1 MKPLKISE
9 IVKVVNGTLINCT
22 EDIIINSLSTRVFG
36 VKPGYL
42 YIYITYSKSD
52 YNPYP
57 DVEQAI
63 KNGASAIMVPCKI
76 DCKLPQII
84 VENTDSALRELCKHY
99 RKKFNIPI
107 IAVTGTSGKTSTK
120 DLIALVLGEKLNTHK
135 TTSNENNIIGVSMT
149 TLQLNDTHQIS
160 VIEIGLSSY
169 GHIEKGVDIVRPSI
183 GVITSIGTA
192 HIGNFGSKENIM
204 KGKMEITTY
213 FDKDDILIING
224 DDECLSTIKEKSYKI
239 IRISLHGKGDYN
251 AKDVVDLGE
260 GGVEFKCDYKGNEH
274 LFKVKVPGIHNV
286 YNSMFALV
294 IGDLFDIDVEDVKRG
309 ILKFQPD
316 KLRMNVIKMKNNAK
330 IILDCYTS
338 ELDSMKAGI
347 NVLKSFKGNKK
358 IAVLGSM
365 YGCGN
370 LAEEIHREIG
380 KYVIG
385 KCDILVTIGG
395 HAEFIHEEAKENME
409 CKHFKTKEEACSYL
423 KNVIQKDDVILING
437 GRILKLE
444 QIADYLLQNQGDS

>member
-9 IVKVVNGTLINCT
+9 IVKAVNGNLINCT
-22 EDIIINSLSTRVFG
+22 EDIIIKSVSTRIFG
-36 VKPGYL
+36 VKSGCI
-42 YIYITYSKSD
+42 YIYLNYGKKD

-63 KNGASAIMVPCKI
+63 KNGASAIMVPRKI

-84 VENTDSALRELCKHY
+84 VENTDSALRMLCKHY
-99 RKKFNIPI
+99 RKKFNIPV

-135 TTSNENNIIGVSMT
+135 TISNINDLIGVPMT
-149 TLQLNDTHQIS
+149 TLQLNDTQQIS
-160 VIEIGLSSY
+160 VIEIGLTYY
-169 GHIEKGVDIVRPSI
+169 GHIKRGVDIVRPSI

-213 FDKDDILIING
+213 FHKDDILIING
-224 DDECLSTIKEKSYKI
+224 DDECLSTIKEKPYKI

-251 AKDVVDLGE
+251 AKNVVDLGE
-260 GGVEFKCDYKGNEH
+260 NGVEFKCDYKGTEH

-286 YNSMFALV
+286 YNAMFAIV
-294 IGDLFDIDVEDVKRG
+294 IGDLFDIEVEDVKRG
-309 ILKFQPD
+309 ILKFKSD
-316 KLRMNVIKMKNNAK
+316 ELRMNVIKMKNNAK

-338 ELDSMKAGI
+338 ETDSMKAGI
-347 NVLKSFKGNKK
+347 NVLKSFKANKK
-358 IAVLGSM
+358 IAVLGNM
-365 YGCGN
+365 YGCGD
-370 LAEEIHREIG
+370 LTEKIHREIG

-385 KCDILVTIGG
+385 KCDIVVTIGE
-395 HAEFIHEEAKENME
+395 HAKFIYEEAKDNME
-409 CKHFKTKEEACSYL
+409 CKHFETKEEACLYL
-423 KNVIQKDDVILING
+423 KNIIQEDDAILING
-437 GRILKLE
+437 GRISKLE
-444 QIADYLLQNQGDS
+444 QVADYLLKNQGDR

>member
-1 MKPLKISE
+1 MKPLKISD
-9 IVKVVNGTLINCT
+9 IANVAGGNLINCA
-22 EDIIINSLSTRVFG
+22 EDIIIKSISTRVFG
-36 VKPGYL
+36 IKPGYM
-42 YIYITYSKSD
+42 YIYLNYKKGP

-63 KNGASAIMVPCKI
+63 TNGASAIMVPREI
-76 DCKLPQII
+76 DCKLPQI
-84 VENTDSALRELCKHY
+84 VVKNTDDALRMLCKNY

-120 DLIALVLGEKLNTHK
+120 DLIALVLGQKLRTHK
-135 TTSNENNIIGVSMT
+135 TMSNINDLIGVPMT
-149 TLQLNDTHQIS
+149 ILQLNDTHQIS
-160 VIEIGLSSY
+160 VIEIGMRSY
-169 GHIEKGVDIVRPSI
+169 GHIKKGVDIVRPSI
-183 GVITSIGTA
+183 GIITSIGTA
-192 HIGNFGSKENIM
+192 HISSFGSKENIM
-204 KGKMEITTY
+204 KAKMEVTTY

-224 DDECLSTIKEKSYKI
+224 DDECLSTIKEKPYKI
-239 IRISLHGKGDYN
+239 IRISISGKGDYN

-260 GGVEFKCDYKGNEH
+260 NGVEFKCNYKGTEH
-274 LFKVKVPGIHNV
+274 LFKLKVPGIHNV
-286 YNSMFALV
+286 YNAMFAIV

-309 ILKFQPD
+309 ILKFRPD
-316 KLRMNVIKMKNNAK
+316 QLRMNVIKMKNNAK

-347 NVLKSFKGNKK
+347 NVLISFNGNKK

-370 LAEEIHREIG
+370 LNEKIHREIG

-395 HAEFIHEEAKENME
+395 NAKFIHEEAMNSME
-409 CKHFKTKEEACSYL
+409 CKHFETKESACLYL
-423 KNVIQKDDVILING
+423 KKIIQKDDVILING

-444 QIADYLLQNQGDS
+444 QIADCLLQDQENV